1 MDEQKLNLSKTN
13 FLRVWCC
20 ARFFFVASSMF
31 WKYLVNIIVETPKN
45 GVDLGERSA

>member
-20 ARFFFVASSMF
+20 ARSFFVASSMF
-31 WKYLVNIIVETPKN
+31 WEYLVNNYSKKYIYPLSERY
-45 GVDLGERSA
+45 GV